1 MTETMKPARVE
12 TSKSGAR
19 CLVVYYTGNQ
29 FDEAIREAERK
40 LSAVGEKIGVLALPI
55 KHGGFYEK
63 ENRQTT
69 KVQITR

>member
-1 MTETMKPARVE
+1 MKPPE
-12 TSKSGAR
+12 IITSNSGVR
-19 CLVVYYTGNQ
+19 CLVVYYNGDNYDQ
-29 FDEAIREAERK
+29 AIDTAERQ
-40 LSAVGEKIGVLALPI
+40 LGVAGEKIGVLALPI